1 VPPGG
6 SPLGN
11 RQRLAATIAPQVQVM
26 VGDQDD
32 GKSLLVAIK
41 TGEPLQNR
49 LRRPKLRGTKV
60 HAARPLARDC
70 HSASYT
76 DEIYAAPGNR
86 ASIPSRAHTNGRKSD
101 RMSLPRDHSE
111 P

>member
-1 VPPGG
+1 
-6 SPLGN
+6 
-11 RQRLAATIAPQVQVM
+11 M
-26 VGDQDD
+26 VRDQDD
-32 GKSLLVAIK
+32 GKSLLVAVK

-60 HAARPLARDC
+60 HAASPLERDC

-76 DEIYAAPGNR
+76 DKIYAPPGNR
-86 ASIPSRAHTNGRKSD
+86 ATSLRERTRTAENRD